1 MSEDNLENL
10 PSIDEVLNEGDLP
23 SVDDYIIKE
32 EVEEIKEEE
41 EEVQVLEDAEGQP
54 KIEVTNIIK
63 APEWE
68 EVFRMIND
76 VRESIPDIPQIKSY
90 DEELLKLSSFIE
102 EVRKSIPDLP
112 EVKNYDR
119 EVEVICEQID
129 FVKERLSQLPEVK
142 NYDEQVN
149 LLESRVDI
157 LREKVIT
164 LPEIKNYD
172 QEIEA
177 ICEQIDNVKSQLPN
191 LPDWVNEDTLPDL
204 SWVGRTFSVL
214 DEDITKVNDSL
225 HTVKDRIK
233 CEVEQITETISTKE
247 FETGVEISGLKEN
260 LKSSTE
266 EIKEDLSTT
275 TDKIFKELKEA
286 ALKINGH
293 YKEFK
298 DDDRKLKKQILGEYN
313 LLKQNINE
321 KVEEFN
327 DKNIE
332 SQNII
337 TDSLREYFNELKEEI
352 ANLPEAPKY
361 DDDIVDL
368 KKTIFKLRD
377 KSEDYNLNIAELY
390 QIVEEIKGQQQTLT
404 EVYNDRPI
412 GPDPKEKQ
420 GQDPLTPT
428 DQQFA
433 TLQDL
438 SANYRLF
445 VNRVEQQLYTIG
457 GGGAGFIKDLADVNI
472 TGLENNYVLK
482 WNSSTNM
489 WDVGAAGGAGLWE
502 SGSAGIHTTSNVGI
516 GTTALDAFELVVKG
530 DVKATGFLSA
540 TNGYFSG
547 ILTAHTFEHHTVTDI
562 QSTGIITGMSD
573 LDIRGDARIVGVLTV
588 GSSSIEI
595 DGDNN
600 RIIVGDEDVTI
611 TNSSVTIGD
620 NVTIEAGAS
629 GINSA
634 PNVFYVA
641 KDGNDSNNG
650 TSIDNAKLTIAGA
663 VGVAT
668 SGSTIKVLSGNYQ
681 ETNPIEVGANISIVG
696 DDQRSVNVSG
706 SSAHKDIFSVRKGV
720 KLANMTFTGHTGSA
734 AAVGFPTGEIAENV
748 GGGKWKGPYIQ
759 NCTSNTTTGTGI
771 RIDGNQARLL
781 KTMNVDAFTQYNQ
794 GGVGVAVTNQGYAQ
808 LVSVFTI
815 CCQDAITCHTGGQ
828 ADVANSNC
836 SFGTYG
842 LVSDG
847 KSPLQYTGVV
857 TSSAA
862 IAQDNV
868 IVNVGITTSTI
879 SGVAYTH
886 TSGEATVTTSAAH
899 PFSVG
904 MGVSLANIGFSCAY
918 GAKNYPEKQPFVF
931 RVASVPSTTSFTVN
945 LGISTL
951 AHTYIGAGASAGSA
965 KIDVDRPYDGQIC
978 YFDELYESVES
989 ITVTNGGS
997 GYTSTPTVTLDAPS
1011 GPSGETATAF
1021 ATLDG
1026 DAISSITII
1035 SSGNQYTETPD
1046 VTISGG
1052 GGSSGAATAVMAPI
1066 YYTINSSTPVTSGI
1080 TTLTL
1085 AENLLNTVG
1094 VGSTVFFYQ
1103 QSKIVASSHTFE
1115 YIGAG
1120 NQIASATPKRGG
1132 VTIQANEVLTSNGGS
1147 VVYTSTDQSGNFR
1160 IGDDFQIDQTT
1171 GTISGRSFSKSLFSE
1186 VTPFILALS

>member
-1 MSEDNLENL
+1 MSEDNIENL
-10 PSIDEVLNEGDLP
+10 PSIEDLDNNSEELPSVDQFISEEKDLP
-23 SVDDYIIKE
+23 SVEDFVEKE
-32 EVEEIKEEE
+32 EIE
-41 EEVQVLEDAEGQP
+41 EEVKTDNWQDDYVPTE
-54 KIEVTNIIK
+54 IETVDLIK
-63 APEWE
+63 APQWGEL
-68 EVFRMIND
+68 VRMVND
-76 VRESIPDIPQIKSY
+76 VRESIPDIPEIKYY
-90 DEELLKLSSFIE
+90 DNELKELSENLEELKE
-102 EVRKSIPDLP
+102 SIPEVPEVKYYDAEVQAICKQIDLVREEIQTLP
-112 EVKNYDR
+112 EVKYYD
-119 EVEVICEQID
+119 EQLTAIEEKIQNLPEPKYYDGEIKSICEAIDEVRDQIPTFPTWVNEVNEVPDFSWIGKTFSVIDDD
-129 FVKERLSQLPEVK
+129 FVKVK
-142 NYDEQVN
+142 DHLTDLKTKFDSDIHDLTEN
-149 LLESRVDI
+149 LDTKDFEKRV
-157 LREKVIT
+157 
-164 LPEIKNYD
+164 EIKEVSEHLN
-172 QEIEA
+172 A
-177 ICEQIDNVKSQLPN
+177 
-191 LPDWVNEDTLPDL
+191 
-204 SWVGRTFSVL
+204 
-214 DEDITKVNDSL
+214 TKD
-225 HTVKDRIK
+225 KIY
-233 CEVEQITETISTKE
+233 
-247 FETGVEISGLKEN
+247 
-260 LKSSTE
+260 E
-266 EIKEDLSTT
+266 EIKDAVG
-275 TDKIFKELKEA
+275 KIWS
-286 ALKINGH
+286 H
-293 YKEFK
+293 HDEFK
-298 DDDRKLKKQILGEYN
+298 DDDRKLKKSVLSKLNET
-313 LLKQNINE
+313 KQNIE
-321 KVEEFN
+321 RE
-327 DKNIE
+327 IAE
-332 SQNII
+332 SNKKYR
-337 TDSLREYFNELKEEI
+337 SSNRELKDYFNKLQLEI
-352 ANLPEAPKY
+352 HSLPEIKDY
-361 DDDIVDL
+361 DESIGSLKKNLFDLDKQYRNTKDDIVELYKIVEDL
-368 KKTIFKLRD
+368 K
-377 KSEDYNLNIAELY
+377 E
-390 QIVEEIKGQQQTLT
+390 QQTLT
-404 EVYNDRPI
+404 EQLLNEPPTYEQAVDGKP
-412 GPDPKEKQ
+412 
-420 GQDPLTPT
+420 DPLTPL
-428 DQQFA
+428 DKKFA
-433 TLQDL
+433 TVDDL
-438 SANYRLF
+438 SKHYTTF
-445 VNRVEQQLYTIG
+445 VNRVQQQLATFG
-457 GGGAGFIKDLADVNI
+457 GGGAVELQYLDDISGIATNISAYDGMNLVVDLDQ
-472 TGLENNYVLK
+472 TGVHKGKKFKFANA
-482 WNSSTNM
+482 S
-489 WDVGAAGGAGLWE
+489 GGSRWAL
-502 SGSAGIHTTSNVGI
+502 GSNGISTTSNVGV
-516 GTTALDAFELVVKG
+516 GTTARSEYGLFVQG

-600 RIIVGDEDVTI
+600 QIVVGSAVTI
-611 TNSSVTIGD
+611 TNSQVFIGD
-620 NVTIEAGAS
+620 NVTIDAGAS

-641 KDGNDSNNG
+641 KDGDDDNNG

-734 AAVGFPTGEIAENV
+734 AAVGFPTAEIAENV

-759 NCTSNTTTGTGI
+759 NCTSNTTTGVGI

-815 CCQDAITCHTGGQ
+815 CCQDAISCHAGGQ
-828 ADVANSNC
+828 ADIANSNC

-862 IAQDNV
+862 AAQDNV
-868 IVNVGITTSTI
+868 IINLGITTSTI

-899 PFSVG
+899 PFQVG
-904 MGVSLANIGFSCAY
+904 MGVSLADIGFSCAY

-931 RVASVPSTTSFTVN
+931 RVESVPSTTSFTVN
-945 LGISTL
+945 IGISTL
-951 AHTYIGAGASAGSA
+951 AHTYVGAGASAGTA
-965 KIDVDRPYDGQIC
+965 KIEVDRPYDGQIC
-978 YFDELYESVES
+978 YFDQLYESVET

-997 GYTSTPTVTLDAPS
+997 GYTSTPTVTLEAPS

-1026 DAISSITII
+1026 EVISSITVI
-1035 SSGNQYTETPD
+1035 SSGSQYTETPD

-1052 GGSSGAATAVMAPI
+1052 GGSSGAATAVMSPI

-1085 AENLLNTVG
+1085 AENLINTVG
-1094 VGSTVFFYQ
+1094 VGSTVFFHQ

-1171 GTISGRSFSKSLFSE
+1171 GTISGRSFSKSLFTE